1 MCARLEDL
9 RSLLCVLIK
18 VVKGFARLEL
28 RAPVPIAIFLSTED
42 YNVAIA
48 IKIELTFGLYL
59 TNPKSA
65 AFIF

>member
-28 RAPVPIAIFLSTED
+28 TAPVPIAIFLSTED
-42 YNVAIA
+42 TM
-48 IKIELTFGLYL
+48 LL
-59 TNPKSA
+59 
-65 AFIF
+65 